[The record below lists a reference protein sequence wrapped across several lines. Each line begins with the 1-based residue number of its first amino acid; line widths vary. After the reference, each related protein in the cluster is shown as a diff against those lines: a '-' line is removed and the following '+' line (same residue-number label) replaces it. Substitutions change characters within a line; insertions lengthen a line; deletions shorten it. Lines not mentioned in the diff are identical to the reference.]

1 MIYRDFKGQ
10 KLSQL
15 GFGCMRFASDPE
27 TGEID
32 QAKVNAMFDLAI
44 KEGVNYFDTAYPYLG
59 GKSEIAMAEGLS
71 RYPREN
77 YYLAD
82 KFPGHSLTGPID
94 NIALFNVSLRK
105 CRTDYFDFYLLHNV
119 TEWSV
124 QFYESEE
131 YHIIPDLL
139 QMKKEGKIRYFGF
152 SCHAGP
158 ELLDAFLTR
167 HEGVFDFVQIQLNY
181 LDWTMQDAKEKCD
194 IIRKHGLGIWVM
206 EPVRGGKLAVLP
218 ESEKAKLRALRER
231 GVGGDFGV
239 AAASATDS
247 STATASAAD
256 DVNSGGGS
264 VLAADGGVA
273 EPSDASYAFRFLQDL
288 PGVMVILSGMNEVFQ
303 VEDNL
308 RTFREENPLSDE
320 ERSVLLDIAENLKK
334 GVPCTACRYCCDGC
348 PMELDIP
355 YLLQCYNDYKFATT
369 MTPSMRIDA
378 LSDDKRPAACIGCG
392 QCMHACP
399 QGIDVPAA
407 LAELAEMYEKGPHW
421 GDVVVQRAKSIE
433 DDLK

>member
-158 ELLDAFLTR
+158 ELLDSFLTR

-231 GVGGDFGV
+231 GVGGAG
-239 AAASATDS
+239 AASGCGG
-247 STATASAAD
+247 
-256 DVNSGGGS
+256 SGGASG
-264 VLAADGGVA
+264 LAADGGAA
-273 EPSDASYAFRFLQDL
+273 EPSDASYAFRFRAFRAQLAGIVVTDVQW
-288 PGVMVILSGMNEVFQ
+288 
-303 VEDNL
+303 NL
-308 RTFREENPLSDE
+308 IFHICFS
-320 ERSVLLDIAENLKK
+320 A
-334 GVPCTACRYCCDGC
+334 
-348 PMELDIP
+348 
-355 YLLQCYNDYKFATT
+355 T
-369 MTPSMRIDA
+369 MTINLP
-378 LSDDKRPAACIGCG
+378 RP
-392 QCMHACP
+392 
-399 QGIDVPAA
+399 
-407 LAELAEMYEKGPHW
+407 
-421 GDVVVQRAKSIE
+421 
-433 DDLK
+433 

>member
-44 KEGVNYFDTAYPYLG
+44 SEGVNYFDTAYPYLG
-59 GKSEIAMAEGLS
+59 GKSELAMAEALS
-71 RYPREN
+71 RYPRES

-158 ELLDAFLTR
+158 DLLDAFLTR
-167 HEGVFDFVQIQLNY
+167 HEGIFDFVQIQLNY
-181 LDWTMQDAKEKCD
+181 LDWTMQDAKAKCD
-194 IIRKHGLGIWVM
+194 IIRKHDLGIWVM

-218 ESEKAKLRALRER
+218 ESESAKLRGLRD
-231 GVGGDFGV
+231 GGGCCDSGAAAAG
-239 AAASATDS
+239 AAASAGGACCDS
-247 STATASAAD
+247 GAAGD
-256 DVNSGGGS
+256 AG
-264 VLAADGGVA
+264 LA
-273 EPSDASYAFRFLQDL
+273 EPSDASYAFRFLQDM
-288 PGVMVILSGMNEVFQ
+288 PGVTVILSGMNEVFQ

-308 RTFREENPLSDE
+308 RTFREENPLSDS
-320 ERSVLLDIAENLKK
+320 ERSVLLEIAENLKK

-378 LSDDKRPAACIGCG
+378 LEEDKRPSACIGCG

>member
-1 MIYRDFKGQ
+1 MIYRNFKGQ

-44 KEGVNYFDTAYPYLG
+44 REGVNYFDTAYPYLG
-59 GKSEIAMAEGLS
+59 GKSEIAMAEALS
-71 RYPREN
+71 GYPRES

-158 ELLDAFLTR
+158 DMLDAFLTR

-181 LDWTMQDAKEKCD
+181 LDWTMQDAKIKCD

-218 ESEKAKLRALRER
+218 ESESAKLRALRER
-231 GVGGDFGV
+231 GVGSG
-239 AAASATDS
+239 
-247 STATASAAD
+247 
-256 DVNSGGGS
+256 SGGTSG
-264 VLAADGGVA
+264 LAADGSAA

-288 PGVMVILSGMNEVFQ
+288 PGVTVILSGMNEVFQ

-378 LSDDKRPAACIGCG
+378 LPEDKRPSACIGCG

-399 QGIDVPAA
+399 QGIDVPSA

-421 GDVVVQRAKSIE
+421 GDVVAQRAKSIE
-433 DDLK
+433 EDLK

>member
-32 QAKVNAMFDLAI
+32 QAKVNAMFELAI

-71 RYPREN
+71 RYPRES

-94 NIALFNVSLRK
+94 NIALFKVSLRK
-105 CRTDYFDFYLLHNV
+105 CRTDYFDFYLLHNI

-124 QFYESEE
+124 KFYESEE

-231 GVGGDFGV
+231 GSFTGP
-239 AAASATDS
+239 
-247 STATASAAD
+247 
-256 DVNSGGGS
+256 
-264 VLAADGGVA
+264 
-273 EPSDASYAFRFLQDL
+273 EPSDASYAFRFLQDM
-288 PGVMVILSGMNEVFQ
+288 PGVTVILSGMNEVFQ

-378 LSDDKRPAACIGCG
+378 LSEDKRPAACIGCG
-392 QCMHACP
+392 QCMHVCP
-399 QGIDVPAA
+399 QGIDVPSA

>member
-1 MIYRDFKGQ
+1 
-10 KLSQL
+10 
-15 GFGCMRFASDPE
+15 
-27 TGEID
+27 
-32 QAKVNAMFDLAI
+32 MFDLAI

-158 ELLDAFLTR
+158 ELLDSFLTR

-231 GVGGDFGV
+231 GVGDAG
-239 AAASATDS
+239 AASGCGG
-247 STATASAAD
+247 
-256 DVNSGGGS
+256 SGGASG
-264 VLAADGGVA
+264 LAADGGAA

-288 PGVMVILSGMNEVFQ
+288 PGVTVILSGMNEVFQ

-355 YLLQCYNDYKFATT
+355 YLLQCYNDYKFAQT

-378 LSDDKRPAACIGCG
+378 LEEEKRPAACIGCG

-399 QGIDVPAA
+399 QGIDVPSA
-407 LAELAEMYEKGPHW
+407 LAELAKMYEEGPHW
-421 GDVVVQRAKSIE
+421 GDMVRLRAKAIQE
-433 DDLK
+433 DLK

>member
-1 MIYRDFKGQ
+1 MIYREFKGQ

-158 ELLDAFLTR
+158 ELLDSFLTR

-231 GVGGDFGV
+231 GSFTGP
-239 AAASATDS
+239 
-247 STATASAAD
+247 
-256 DVNSGGGS
+256 
-264 VLAADGGVA
+264 
-273 EPSDASYAFRFLQDL
+273 EPSDASFAFRFLQDM
-288 PGVMVILSGMNEVFQ
+288 PGVTVILSGMNEVFQ

-378 LSDDKRPAACIGCG
+378 LSEDKRPAACIGCG

-399 QGIDVPAA
+399 QGIDVPSA

-421 GDVVVQRAKSIE
+421 GDVVAQRAKSIE

>member
-44 KEGVNYFDTAYPYLG
+44 REGVNYFDTAYPYLG

-71 RYPREN
+71 RYPRES

-124 QFYESEE
+124 KFYESEE

-158 ELLDAFLTR
+158 ELLDSFLTR
-167 HEGVFDFVQIQLNY
+167 HEGVFDS
-181 LDWTMQDAKEKCD
+181 
-194 IIRKHGLGIWVM
+194 
-206 EPVRGGKLAVLP
+206 VRGGKLAVLP

-231 GVGGDFGV
+231 GSFTGP
-239 AAASATDS
+239 
-247 STATASAAD
+247 
-256 DVNSGGGS
+256 
-264 VLAADGGVA
+264 
-273 EPSDASYAFRFLQDL
+273 EPSDASYAFRFLQDM
-288 PGVMVILSGMNEVFQ
+288 PGVTVILSGMNEVFQ

-378 LSDDKRPAACIGCG
+378 LSEDKRPAACIGCG

-399 QGIDVPAA
+399 QGIDVPSA

>member
-1 MIYRDFKGQ
+1 MIYREFKGQ

-44 KEGVNYFDTAYPYLG
+44 SEGVNYFDTAYPYLG
-59 GKSEIAMAEGLS
+59 GKSELAMAEGLS
-71 RYPREN
+71 RYPRES

-139 QMKKEGKIRYFGF
+139 QMKKEGKIRHFGF

-158 ELLDAFLTR
+158 DLLDAFLTR

-181 LDWTMQDAKEKCD
+181 LDWTMQDAKAKCD

-218 ESEKAKLRALRER
+218 ESESAKLRGLRD
-231 GVGGDFGV
+231 GGGCCGAATAG
-239 AAASATDS
+239 AAASAGGACCDS
-247 STATASAAD
+247 GAA
-256 DVNSGGGS
+256 
-264 VLAADGGVA
+264 AAAGDAGLA
-273 EPSDASYAFRFLQDL
+273 EPSDASYAFRFLQDM
-288 PGVMVILSGMNEVFQ
+288 PGVTVILSGMNEVFQ

-308 RTFREENPLSDE
+308 RTFREENPLSDS
-320 ERSVLLDIAENLKK
+320 ERSVLLEIAENLKK

-378 LSDDKRPAACIGCG
+378 LEEDKRPSACIGCG

-421 GDVVVQRAKSIE
+421 GDVVVKRAKSIE
-433 DDLK
+433 EDLK